1 MGAYR
6 LHVGVSTLYASS
18 VTATSGAELIAVAF
32 GALAPDEQE
41 QAFARINDIRLTRV
55 AAEEGET
62 ADFLRSLR
70 RVTAVAGG
78 ELTPE
83 VYRHVRADLVAAG
96 ERVHEFSAVVRYFGS
111 WVQAKEAVGLA
122 ELTTARK
129 IDARFRSRL
138 HGRQRTFREEELVA
152 TLARCVDDLG
162 RIPLLAEYDEWRLR
176 ELALARTRGEAGR
189 VPSAAV
195 FRRRHGSWEQALLAS
210 GYSPDEVYLRLEPPP
225 ERRSRL
231 AKVDRYSDETLRETL
246 LRCAAD
252 LGRVPLVDDFG
263 QWRVR
268 VLKRTRSRAVVLP
281 SDSPYRRRWGTW
293 KQALLHFGFSA
304 EEIAARHKPGRERSN
319 ASLRRF
325 GFE

>member
-1 MGAYR
+1 M
-6 LHVGVSTLYASS
+6 LHVDASTPYASS
-18 VTATSGAELIAVAF
+18 VIATTGAELLAVAF
-32 GALAPDEQE
+32 AALAPDEQE
-41 QAFARINDIRLTRV
+41 QAFAGINDIRLTRL

-62 ADFLRSLR
+62 AGFLRSLR
-70 RVTAVAGG
+70 RVADLAGG
-78 ELTPE
+78 ELTPD
-83 VYRHVRADLVAAG
+83 VYRRVRAELVAAG
-96 ERVHEFSAVVRYFGS
+96 EQVDEFSAVVRYFGS
-111 WVQAKEAVGLA
+111 WAQAKEAVGLA

-138 HGRQRTFREEELVA
+138 HGRQRMFREEELVA

-176 ELALARTRGEAGR
+176 ELALARTRGDEAR
-189 VPSAAV
+189 IPSPSV
-195 FRRRHGSWEQALLAS
+195 FRRRYGSWEQALLAC
-210 GYSPDEVYLRLEPPP
+210 GYSPDAVYLRLEPQP

-231 AKVDRYSDETLRETL
+231 AKVDRYSEETLRETL

-252 LGRVPLVDDFG
+252 FGHVPLVDDFQ

-268 VLKRTRSRAVVLP
+268 ELKRTRSRALVLP

-293 KQALLHFGFSA
+293 ERALRHLGFSA

-319 ASLRRF
+319 ESLRLF
-325 GFE
+325 GYQ